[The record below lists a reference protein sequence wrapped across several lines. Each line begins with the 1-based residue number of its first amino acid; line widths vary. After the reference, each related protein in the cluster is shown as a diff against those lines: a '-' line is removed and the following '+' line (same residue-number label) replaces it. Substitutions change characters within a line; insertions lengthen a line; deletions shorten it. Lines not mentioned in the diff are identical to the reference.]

1 MMTTFFFLLY
11 YYQLYYILLYIKN
24 LYNTLL
30 CSSSSRVPLFDSTFL
45 IDHLPSRHH
54 ILRFSQFLQKAN
66 MSGVLNVFH
75 KLMATG
81 LIGATA
87 FGFYVFGDMGYGIV
101 QRHNERKRPMEEQQE
116 PVNLDDLPKP
126 TDENT

>member
-1 MMTTFFFLLY
+1 
-11 YYQLYYILLYIKN
+11 
-24 LYNTLL
+24 
-30 CSSSSRVPLFDSTFL
+30 
-45 IDHLPSRHH
+45 
-54 ILRFSQFLQKAN
+54 

-87 FGFYVFGDMGYGIV
+87 FGVYVFGDMGYGIV
-101 QRHNERKRPMEEQQE
+101 QRHNERKRLMEEQQE

>member
-1 MMTTFFFLLY
+1 MMTTFFY
-11 YYQLYYILLYIKN
+11 YFINFFIIFYYIKN

-54 ILRFSQFLQKAN
+54 ILRFSPFLQKAN

-101 QRHNERKRPMEEQQE
+101 QRQRKEETMEEQQE